1 MSDEQLLTEF
11 RSRANPRA
19 FERIVA
25 LHGPMVLR
33 VCRDVL
39 GDPHAAED
47 AFQATFLVLARRSDR
62 IRDPSRLGRWL
73 YGVARR
79 VSVRARVQERR
90 RTSRTTAEVPVEVLP
105 MRSAADDP
113 AELEARPI
121 LHEEID
127 RLPSRLRSA
136 IVLCYMEG
144 LTHEAAAKAIGC
156 PLGTLK
162 GRLSKGREVLRSRLR
177 RRGVAVGG
185 LLLMFLLTEEA
196 PAVPVA
202 LAESTARRM
211 AAPPDLISWRGVFP
225 LGLSWPV
232 GLLALG
238 VVVLLAS
245 GAAASAWVHW
255 RPSPVHRVDKV
266 ESQES
271 AAVLPGPAPSCH

>member
-1 MSDEQLLTEF
+1 MKNGAPSKNHWSDRKKNDPSSADPALLYWNDADDRLVRDAPSPAAPVETMRMSDEQLLTEF

-105 MRSAADDP
+105 MRSAAY
-113 AELEARPI
+113 A
-121 LHEEID
+121 
-127 RLPSRLRSA
+127 
-136 IVLCYMEG
+136 
-144 LTHEAAAKAIGC
+144 
-156 PLGTLK
+156 
-162 GRLSKGREVLRSRLR
+162 
-177 RRGVAVGG
+177 
-185 LLLMFLLTEEA
+185 
-196 PAVPVA
+196 
-202 LAESTARRM
+202 ARRLLPM
-211 AAPPDLISWRGVFP
+211 FASTGTSMLRG
-225 LGLSWPV
+225 
-232 GLLALG
+232 A
-238 VVVLLAS
+238 
-245 GAAASAWVHW
+245 
-255 RPSPVHRVDKV
+255 
-266 ESQES
+266 
-271 AAVLPGPAPSCH
+271 